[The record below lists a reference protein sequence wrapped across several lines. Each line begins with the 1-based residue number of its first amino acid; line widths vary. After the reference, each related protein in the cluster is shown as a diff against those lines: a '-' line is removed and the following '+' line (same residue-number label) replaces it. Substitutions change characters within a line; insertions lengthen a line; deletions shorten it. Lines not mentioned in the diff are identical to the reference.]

1 MRCKFYLTN
10 ISNTNVYFFSLS
22 RIIEDKDPNLE
33 SMLNIPSVHTPTVI
47 PVLVSI
53 PHGKG
58 KGKTKVKEKPKDSL
72 KEEEHPKEEEKK
84 VSGPC
89 HGFPDS
95 ASDSVLTF

>member
-1 MRCKFYLTN
+1 M
-10 ISNTNVYFFSLS
+10 SNFFSLS

-47 PVLVSI
+47 PVIVSI

-84 VSGPC
+84 VSRPC